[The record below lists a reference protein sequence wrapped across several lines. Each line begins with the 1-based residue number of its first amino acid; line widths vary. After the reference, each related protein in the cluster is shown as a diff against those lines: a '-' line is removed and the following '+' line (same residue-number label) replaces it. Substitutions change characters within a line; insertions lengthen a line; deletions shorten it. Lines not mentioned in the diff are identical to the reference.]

1 MSEIHLSDLSKIYKE
16 QIVEKK
22 DDSYLEPDMKKRQ
35 TNNEKARKEMAKV
48 KGQKNPHFEEKQK
61 ESDIA
66 KSLADAYRAVHEE
79 GYGAPGHNPGS
90 GEKSVARAKALM
102 DKKGQK
108 GAPGLDAMMAANKEH
123 KARRGVKKEEL
134 ELDENR
140 RAARAAGGYKDDS
153 KKQNDPSKAGFTG
166 IGNMS
171 IDQIRKM
178 SARMDKEKTQKEGLD
193 PVGQEDG
200 DIDNDGKKDKTD
212 KYLMNRRKAIGKA
225 IKGKMKKED
234 FIPEV
239 MTDSEDDKPIKE
251 KKVKNVIKV
260 NPKLGESVEEIGGEL
275 IEAVEIVDI
284 LEEITDQE
292 LRFVS
297 DRMIDEV
304 VEEFF
309 IEAAEQDEDLEVLQ
323 QNLCES
329 IDLSISLLLEQDAGA
344 EARKRLGSGP
354 SRASV
359 MDRVKSAVKKGA
371 KVARKAVVKG
381 SEVAGKAVGH
391 TKNLVKDMGSAAK
404 KGYQS
409 TQSGSS
415 DSSSSS
421 DSGSSSS
428 SSSAPKKPGL
438 LSRIGAKLKRGIG
451 KAARAVSRG
460 SRNLARKMDEA
471 VYGGTPPEKK
481 DTRMVVTN
489 ADKKANTPAYQKM
502 KAGDKRYKA
511 ADHMDEE
518 KKPLPKNKMFRKA
531 GNLGREV
538 VSPSVSDDQRQKAY
552 DRSKKIVKTL
562 NKANEEVEV
571 DEAMS
576 SYDKNRKRAAQRA
589 ADRNAARAAGKT
601 GVVPGVGYVTARK
614 EKETYTDEK
623 GTVRHKSGARN
634 EEVEAE
640 GYEPMTPERKLRV
653 DRAKRGAYDK
663 DQRAQYQGDKKEAD
677 KQFKRRMAMDSR
689 TKMKEDA
696 AMSPQEIQLQK
707 KKAMLDRMIAQK
719 RQQGLNKVKKSE
731 APAKAMGEETEDSL
745 RDRRMERG
753 GVDGNVDYRRPAKNV
768 AMGGGKKKPY
778 DGMSA
783 LEKVKASIRAKH
795 GQGAIMDTKKK

>member
-421 DSGSSSS
+421 DSGSSS
-428 SSSAPKKPGL
+428 APKKPGL